1 MIHEALLIPEVAPLN
16 SETEYGGYKVA
27 RLVVE
32 TSTKE
37 QKKALNEDDLED
49 VKVSN

>member
-1 MIHEALLIPEVAPLN
+1 MIHEALLIPEVVSLN
-16 SETEYGGYKVA
+16 SKAEYGGYKVA

-32 TSTKE
+32 TSAKE
-37 QKKALNEDDLED
+37 LKKALDEDDLED